1 MKYTRNQIN
10 RAGDLLISNDA
21 DSLKRSEAINI
32 VNEWR
37 ETHFFVLSDLNSQIS
52 SLLSKA
58 GVQYAFSSQRIKRR
72 QSIIEKLRNNSTNSM
87 KLGGLQ
93 DIGGLRYGFADIN
106 QLDTAFNLLKDFV
119 PQKFKLEKIYDYV
132 SSPKDSGYRSIHFVY
147 KYDDKTDAV
156 HDGLRIELQI
166 RTTLQHSWA
175 MAVETASLIAKTS
188 LKANLNDNSIWREFF
203 KIVSAVF
210 SYSEK
215 RPLIELYKMYKH
227 EQLCAAYSKID
238 KDGRLLQQL
247 EALRVATNSD
257 LQNRKIEKNRYCV
270 LLTNFNKRT
279 VSFKFF
285 ESEYDQACNVFNTA
299 EQNLMKD
306 EAVVMVSLEKMQ
318 ELREAYPSYFM
329 DTEEFVKAL
338 KSFMDS
344 CKIYE

>member
-132 SSPKDSGYRSIHFVY
+132 SSPKDS
-147 KYDDKTDAV
+147 
-156 HDGLRIELQI
+156 
-166 RTTLQHSWA
+166 
-175 MAVETASLIAKTS
+175 
-188 LKANLNDNSIWREFF
+188 
-203 KIVSAVF
+203 
-210 SYSEK
+210 
-215 RPLIELYKMYKH
+215 
-227 EQLCAAYSKID
+227 
-238 KDGRLLQQL
+238 
-247 EALRVATNSD
+247 
-257 LQNRKIEKNRYCV
+257 
-270 LLTNFNKRT
+270 
-279 VSFKFF
+279 
-285 ESEYDQACNVFNTA
+285 
-299 EQNLMKD
+299 
-306 EAVVMVSLEKMQ
+306 
-318 ELREAYPSYFM
+318 
-329 DTEEFVKAL
+329 
-338 KSFMDS
+338 
-344 CKIYE
+344 